1 MSNKRFITIFLT
13 ILLGGLIF
21 IGAANFLVDP
31 IFHYHAPLNKISYTM
46 DDERYQNNGIMK
58 HFDYDCII
66 TGTSMVENTKAS
78 LVDSLFDVKSVKT
91 CFMGGSYREISE
103 NIRVGLKNNPK
114 VKLVIRAT
122 DVFDLISD
130 ADKHPSTDPNSTF
143 EYPFYITDDNLI
155 NDVEYLLNKSLLSDT
170 VKAVTNTLK
179 GVPGTDFDDYMYWQ
193 DMYTFGRDV
202 VLRSYVREQKQAE
215 NTPLTEEEEKLVRT
229 NIEKNIISLAGD
241 YPEVT
246 FIVWIPPYSIAY
258 YDTENMRGKLL
269 KDMEAVEIE
278 LGMLSEVSNI
288 EAYCFMDRTDWILNL
303 DRYKDVQ
310 HYDAAMN
317 DEIMNAIAK
326 GEGRI
331 TKDNIH
337 EYMEG
342 VRKLYLEFDYDS
354 IYE

>member
-1 MSNKRFITIFLT
+1 MK
-13 ILLGGLIF
+13 LI
-21 IGAANFLVDP
+21 
-31 IFHYHAPLNKISYTM
+31 
-46 DDERYQNNGIMK
+46 
-58 HFDYDCII
+58 
-66 TGTSMVENTKAS
+66 
-78 LVDSLFDVKSVKT
+78 
-91 CFMGGSYREISE
+91 
-103 NIRVGLKNNPK
+103 
-114 VKLVIRAT
+114 
-122 DVFDLISD
+122 
-130 ADKHPSTDPNSTF
+130 
-143 EYPFYITDDNLI
+143 
-155 NDVEYLLNKSLLSDT
+155 
-170 VKAVTNTLK
+170 
-179 GVPGTDFDDYMYWQ
+179 
-193 DMYTFGRDV
+193 
-202 VLRSYVREQKQAE
+202 
-215 NTPLTEEEEKLVRT
+215 RT

-246 FIVWIPPYSIAY
+246 FIVWIPPYSMAY

>member
-122 DVFDLISD
+122 DVFDLISEPLNT
-130 ADKHPSTDPNSTF
+130 PST
-143 EYPFYITDDNLI
+143 
-155 NDVEYLLNKSLLSDT
+155 
-170 VKAVTNTLK
+170 
-179 GVPGTDFDDYMYWQ
+179 
-193 DMYTFGRDV
+193 
-202 VLRSYVREQKQAE
+202 LRM
-215 NTPLTEEEEKLVRT
+215 T
-229 NIEKNIISLAGD
+229 I
-241 YPEVT
+241 
-246 FIVWIPPYSIAY
+246 
-258 YDTENMRGKLL
+258 
-269 KDMEAVEIE
+269 
-278 LGMLSEVSNI
+278 
-288 EAYCFMDRTDWILNL
+288 
-303 DRYKDVQ
+303 
-310 HYDAAMN
+310 
-317 DEIMNAIAK
+317 
-326 GEGRI
+326 
-331 TKDNIH
+331 
-337 EYMEG
+337 
-342 VRKLYLEFDYDS
+342 
-354 IYE
+354 